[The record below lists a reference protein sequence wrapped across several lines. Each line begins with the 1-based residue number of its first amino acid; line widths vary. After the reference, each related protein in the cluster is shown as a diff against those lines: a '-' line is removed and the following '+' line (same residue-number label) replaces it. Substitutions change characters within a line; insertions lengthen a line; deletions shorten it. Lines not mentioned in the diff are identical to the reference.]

1 MLWDEDFL
9 TACDNSISGNSLA
22 TDVPWPI
29 GERDAPLHVLSEDQ
43 VWKEKIRRLVHSN
56 TREASKDTTS
66 NILAAPVP
74 ATLKAAS
81 KQHKTLPIFLTE
93 DLLSSSIVLS
103 HPWIIKPKH
112 ARHK

>member
-1 MLWDEDFL
+1 MLL
-9 TACDNSISGNSLA
+9 YRS
-22 TDVPWPI
+22 
-29 GERDAPLHVLSEDQ
+29 VLSEDQ

-81 KQHKTLPIFLTE
+81 KQHKALPIFLTE